1 MIDILRVFV
10 AILVVS
16 GLSSCHG
23 TIHMHPSDEPVANEK
38 VTLSLHFDNAAPK
51 LGAIIDYTVSPA
63 VIVYSDDL
71 PEDIVA
77 HVRNDASA
85 ADENAAARDRILQ
98 RACSLAGAFD
108 EIAPYSLDGDKWRL
122 LLKYEV
128 YAGTIEQ
135 VRKGLVEPFHGGE
148 VEYRADVTQP
158 EHDVEVE
165 LPFGFVTVV
174 AVAQYVPAGT
184 SGDWFF
190 KTTPLYEVV
199 CNMDKRHGEQDNVY
213 RDCFVFGQEYHIEPT
228 GIDGHVQHITATLAR
243 PQGRYMAIAD
253 DYETYLNIGGIG
265 IADISSRIYY
275 PSYINVAY
283 SVLSHMPVESSY
295 DFGYDFPPSLAYADG
310 APYVR
315 LGDDWSFVNGD
326 RSNFNVDIT
335 VRDKND
341 DRVINDNPGIL
352 VPVFPGRVTLVV
364 GHWFT
369 EEGNEGGGGVS
380 IDPGFTDEI
389 VITF

>member
-1 MIDILRVFV
+1 
-10 AILVVS
+10 
-16 GLSSCHG
+16 
-23 TIHMHPSDEPVANEK
+23 MHPFEEPVANEK
-38 VTLSLHFDNAAPK
+38 ATLSLHVDNAAPK
-51 LGAIIDYTVSPA
+51 LGAIIDYTISPP
-63 VIVYSDDL
+63 VIFYSDDL
-71 PEDIVA
+71 PEGTLA
-77 HVRNDASA
+77 RALNAARA
-85 ADENAAARDRILQ
+85 ADENPAAREQILQ
-98 RACSLAGAFD
+98 RAHSLAEAFD
-108 EIAPYSLDGDKWRL
+108 DIAPYALDGDEWRL

-135 VRKGLVEPFHGGE
+135 VKKGLVKPFHVGD

-158 EHDVEVE
+158 EHEVEVE

-174 AVAQYVPAGT
+174 AVGQYVPAGT

-190 KTTPLYEVV
+190 KTTPLYDVV
-199 CNMDKRHGEQDNVY
+199 SNMDKRQGEHDNVY
-213 RDCFVFGQEYHIEPT
+213 RDCFVVGQEYHIEPT
-228 GIDGHVQHITATLAR
+228 GIDGHVQHVTATLTR

-253 DYETYLNIGGIG
+253 DYETYLNIGGVG
-265 IADISSRIYY
+265 IEDVVSHIYY

-295 DFGYDFPPSLAYADG
+295 DFGYDFAPSLACADE

-335 VRDKND
+335 VSDKSD
-341 DRVINDNPGIL
+341 DRVINDNSGIL

-364 GHWFT
+364 GHWLT
-369 EEGNEGGGGVS
+369 EESQKGGGGVS

-389 VITF
+389 VVTF